1 MSDLFKDLID
11 EAVRDRDVAL
21 LTHLIRRA
29 DTLRPE
35 IREHLAAVI
44 EGLLTKKIKFPNRK
58 PKQDLEEKRLAIAV
72 RVREVKKTKGWK
84 LRSVVDSVAKEMR
97 CSPRTVWSAWDEFGS
112 ALDAT
117 EVLSER
123 YDIAALVE
131 AVMTAG
137 RAGAKLSD
145 EQMKALNNLA
155 QESLDIQQARR
166 RK

>member
-1 MSDLFKDLID
+1 
-11 EAVRDRDVAL
+11 
-21 LTHLIRRA
+21 
-29 DTLRPE
+29 
-35 IREHLAAVI
+35 
-44 EGLLTKKIKFPNRK
+44 
-58 PKQDLEEKRLAIAV
+58 
-72 RVREVKKTKGWK
+72 
-84 LRSVVDSVAKEMR
+84 MR

-112 ALDAT
+112 ALVAT

-123 YDIAALVE
+123 YDIDALVE